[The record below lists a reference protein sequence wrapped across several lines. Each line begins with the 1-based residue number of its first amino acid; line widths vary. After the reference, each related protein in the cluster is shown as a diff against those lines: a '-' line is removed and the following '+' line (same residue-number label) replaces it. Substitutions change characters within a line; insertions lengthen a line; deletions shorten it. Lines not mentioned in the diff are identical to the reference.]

1 MRTSSSVRIRLGL
14 ALLAVVGTLAALPA
28 TAEPVPAG
36 YAYTDAWF
44 AAADGTQLHA
54 GVFLPKDHRNGER
67 HPVLLTSTPYTA
79 PSGGSTSPGNTDGP
93 LIRFPELFKH
103 SAFKAGRWAYVQV
116 DVRGF
121 GGSGGCFGYYLAPE
135 ASDAK
140 VAVDWAGRQA
150 WSTGKVGM
158 WGKSYDAAQ
167 EVLALASRPKALAAA
182 VIQEPGLSAYTA
194 LWMNGVHYATG
205 RYATTST
212 YTADDLTP
220 PQNRTTA
227 TSPEYAAAAAAPLTA
242 SPTCRT
248 DAVAQMNTES
258 DRSGAFWK
266 GKEPYRGAKGAAI
279 PTFWSHGFF
288 DANTKPVHLDVWSS
302 LRGPKQAWFGQ
313 YTHLRSHE
321 SGVGREGFLDES
333 FRFLD
338 RYVRG
343 LAVRKRD
350 PAVTV
355 QSGNGDGRW
364 RTEKRWPPA
373 DAQSWRLPLLEGMF
387 VDQPGNV
394 GEGSGAGQGTWTVT
408 QPLRNAAHLA
418 GEVVL
423 KAKLYAS
430 APGVHVVAHLYDV
443 DPAGKARL
451 VTRGALATTAL
462 GTQDVSFALYPQD
475 WLFEKGHR
483 IGLVLSGS
491 DDDWF
496 SPGVSM
502 TDVPFSQAS
511 LSMPLL
517 RYVRTFDL
525 EGGKSDG
532 MNAAPFQVDAA
543 VLGDRDVNAQP
554 PAQQRR

>member
-1 MRTSSSVRIRLGL
+1 M
-14 ALLAVVGTLAALPA
+14 ALLAVAGTLAALPA
-28 TAEPVPAG
+28 AAEPVPTG

-44 AAADGTQLHA
+44 KAADGTQLHA
-54 GVFLPKDHRNGER
+54 GIFLPKDHRSGER

-79 PSGGSTSPGNTDGP
+79 PNGGATAAGNADGP
-93 LIRFPELFKH
+93 VIRFPELFKH
-103 SAFKAGRWAYVQV
+103 QGFQAGRWAYVQV

-135 ASDAK
+135 ASDVK
-140 VAVDWAGRQA
+140 VAVDWAGRQP

-212 YTADDLTP
+212 YTADDVGP
-220 PQNRTTA
+220 PQNTTTA
-227 TSPEYAAAAAAPLTA
+227 TSPEYAAAAAAPATA

-248 DAVAQMNTES
+248 DAVVQMNTES
-258 DRSGAFWK
+258 DRAGAFWK
-266 GKEPYRGAKGAAI
+266 GKEPYLGAKGARI
-279 PTFWSHGFF
+279 PTFWSHGFD
-288 DANTKPVHLDVWSS
+288 DANTKPVHLDVWSA
-302 LRGPKQAWFGQ
+302 LAGPKQAWFGQ

-321 SGVGREGFLDES
+321 GGVGREGFLDES

-338 RYVRG
+338 HHVRG
-343 LAVRKRD
+343 LRVTKKD

-355 QSGNGDGRW
+355 QSGHGDGPW
-364 RTEKRWPPA
+364 RAEKQWPPA
-373 DAQSWRLPLLEGMF
+373 DARSWRLPLLDGSF

-394 GEGSGAGQGTWTVT
+394 GEGAGAGQGTWTVT

-423 KAKLYAS
+423 KAKVTA
-430 APGVHVVAHLYDV
+430 AVPGVHVVAHLYDI
-443 DPAGKARL
+443 DPAGRARL
-451 VTRGALATTAL
+451 VTRGAFATKAI
-462 GTQDVSFALYPQD
+462 GAQDLSYALYPQD

-502 TDVPFSQAS
+502 TSVPFTKAS
-511 LSMPLL
+511 LSLPLL
-517 RYVRTFDL
+517 RYARSFDL

-532 MNAAPFQVDAA
+532 MLATPFQVDQT
-543 VLGDRDVNAQP
+543 VLTDRDVNAQP

>member
-1 MRTSSSVRIRLGL
+1 MRMSLRRLRL
-14 ALLAVVGTLAALPA
+14 CLAVLGTLAALLAVPA
-28 TAEPVPAG
+28 AADPVPSG

-44 AAADGTQLHA
+44 TAADGTQLHA
-54 GVFLPKDHRNGER
+54 GVFLPRDRKPHEK
-67 HPVLLTSTPYTA
+67 HPVLLTSTPYTS
-79 PSGGSTSPGNTDGP
+79 PNGGATAAGNTEGP
-93 LIRFPELFKH
+93 VIRFPELFKH
-103 SAFKAGRWAYVQV
+103 ERFKSGRWAYVQV

-121 GGSGGCFGYYLAPE
+121 GGSGGCFGYYLPPE
-135 ASDAK
+135 ASDVE
-140 VAVDWAGRQA
+140 VAVNWAGAQP

-212 YTADDLTP
+212 YTADDVGP
-220 PQNRTTA
+220 PQNTSTA
-227 TSPEYAAAAAAPLTA
+227 TSPEYAAAAAAPATA
-242 SPTCRT
+242 SPTCRS
-248 DAVAQMNTES
+248 DAVVQMNTES
-258 DRSGAFWK
+258 DRTGAFWK
-266 GKEPYRGAKGAAI
+266 GKEPYLGAKGASI
-279 PTFWSHGFF
+279 PTFWDHGFF

-313 YTHLRSHE
+313 WTHLRGHE
-321 SGVGREGFLDES
+321 AGVGREGFLDES

-343 LAVRKRD
+343 LHVAKKD

-355 QSGNGDGRW
+355 QSGQGDGPW
-364 RTEKRWPPA
+364 RSERHWPPA
-373 DAQSWRLPLLEGMF
+373 DARPWKLPLLDGTYP
-387 VDQPGNV
+387 DAPGNV
-394 GEGSGAGQGTWTVT
+394 GEGPDAGKGTWTVT

-423 KAKLYAS
+423 NARVYAS
-430 APGVHVVAHLYDV
+430 APNVHVVAHLYDI

-451 VTRGALATTAL
+451 VTRGALATKAL
-462 GTQDVSFALYPQD
+462 GTQQISYVLYPQD

-483 IGLVLSGS
+483 VGLVLSGS

-502 TDVPFSQAS
+502 TDVPFGEAS

-517 RYVRTFDL
+517 RYSRSFDL

-532 MNAAPFQVDAA
+532 MSAAPFAVDPTVLESRA
-543 VLGDRDVNAQP
+543 VKAQP